1 MQGQPGAVYDIAAL
15 EDIVTPDG
23 VVHAKAGELVATLT
37 TGSDG
42 TATSEPLYL
51 GRYQVSERTAPT
63 GMVLD
68 SEPKEVTLAYAGQEV
83 SVTTADVGFVNER
96 QKVEISLKK
105 LLEQDE
111 TFSIGM
117 NGRTSLSACSP
128 QRKLSPPMAVPS
140 PPMASSRP
148 PASMK
153 TGTAPSKPT
162 SPAGPRCM

>member
-1 MQGQPGAVYDIAAL
+1 M
-15 EDIVTPDG
+15 
-23 VVHAKAGELVATLT
+23 ATLT

-51 GRYQVSERTAPT
+51 GRYQISERTAPA

-68 SEPKEVTLAYAGQEV
+68 PEPKEVTLAYAGQEV

-117 NGRTSLSACSP
+117 NEEWKNITFGLFAAEEIVAADGSSITADGLIETTGTVSYTHLRRILREEL
-128 QRKLSPPMAVPS
+128 QAVPS
-140 PPMASSRP
+140 QPVQQPEETIPPERLGFLNTLMDD
-148 PASMK
+148 
-153 TGTAPSKPT
+153 G
-162 SPAGPRCM
+162 